1 MKCDIEKD
9 ELARDAYSLLERMDK
24 LTDDEDNH
32 FTKQDIEDALMGYKL
47 WYCTFPRNS
56 VKYLTGLE
64 IKENRRNKR
73 KQTVHLKMAR
83 SNRDI
88 LAEEKGKENWWEG
101 GGRHIGSF
109 ATLNNSKVAA
119 LVEKWM
125 LSHPDSHNKS
135 ECARE
140 LGLSRPTVRKWWNI
154 ISSESLVD
162 KTQKV
167 MDGLKPIDVHY
178 QTVLT
183 ADEMMSAMTNPDDP
197 NYDKIWRK
205 TID

>member
-1 MKCDIEKD
+1 
-9 ELARDAYSLLERMDK
+9 
-24 LTDDEDNH
+24 
-32 FTKQDIEDALMGYKL
+32 
-47 WYCTFPRNS
+47 
-56 VKYLTGLE
+56 
-64 IKENRRNKR
+64 
-73 KQTVHLKMAR
+73 
-83 SNRDI
+83 
-88 LAEEKGKENWWEG
+88 
-101 GGRHIGSF
+101 
-109 ATLNNSKVAA
+109 
-119 LVEKWM
+119 M